1 MPEAR
6 LEVTDAL
13 GRRVVPLAKAPFE
26 IGRRETNDLRLAGS
40 EVSRDHAEII
50 IDPNGTFILKDRASR
65 YGTYVNGDQV
75 TERPLTH
82 GDRIR
87 LGRSGGAEMVFL
99 VRDSEAP
106 HIEKSPTT
114 TAIGDLR
121 QIGALLEGLRALGSG
136 RVLDDVLSLVLDSA
150 IDVGGAERG
159 FIMLASPTGELEFKM
174 ARGRGRSMLSGSSFA
189 TSRKIPEEVFRT
201 GEPRDVADLL
211 DGELANV
218 HMGTVALGIRNVLCV
233 PLRLVR
239 FLDKAEAENHRE
251 KRIGVLYLDS
261 REKGTLLSTST
272 KAALETLATEAAVAI
287 ENARLYRETM
297 EKAKMEQEMRIAA
310 EIQQAL
316 LPKMARTGSF
326 FSAAAASIPCRSI
339 GGDFYDYV
347 DLPAGAMGFA
357 LGDVAGKGPPAA
369 LLSAMMQ
376 GIFAAQAASNDSPSQ
391 TISRVNLALY
401 RRGIESRFVTLMY
414 GAMRSDGSLTYC
426 NAGHNPPLIIPRPGS
441 GQPVRRLEC
450 GGPIVGLF
458 DSATFDEETV
468 TLNPGDWLIVYSDGV
483 SEAMSASG
491 DEYGESRIVACVE
504 RNPALEP
511 RQLLEALFADVREFT
526 RGAPQSDDITAMVLR
541 YGG

>member
-13 GRRVVPLAKAPFE
+13 GRRVVPIVKAPFE

-40 EVSRDHAEII
+40 EVSRDHAEIVAAA
-50 IDPNGTFILKDRASR
+50 DGGFILKDRASR

-75 TERPLTH
+75 TERPLAH

-99 VRDSEAP
+99 VTDSVPQA
-106 HIEKSPTT
+106 EKASTT

-121 QIGALLEGLRALGSG
+121 QIAALLEGLRALGSG

-150 IDVGGAERG
+150 IDVSGAERG
-159 FIMLASPTGELEFKM
+159 FIMLSNPAGGELEFKM
-174 ARGRGRSMLSGSSFA
+174 ARNRGRTTLPGGSFA

-201 GEPRDVADLL
+201 GEPRLVADLL

-233 PLRLVR
+233 PLKLVR
-239 FLDKAEAENHRE
+239 YLDKAEAADVERE
-251 KRIGVLYLDS
+251 RRIGVLYLDS
-261 REKGTLLSTST
+261 REKGVLMSSSTRN
-272 KAALETLATEAAVAI
+272 ALETLATEAAVAI

-297 EKAKMEQEMRIAA
+297 EKAKMEQEMKIAA

-316 LPKMARTGSF
+316 LPKTLRAGSF
-326 FSAAAASIPCRSI
+326 FTAAAASIPCRSI

-347 DLPAGAMGFA
+347 DLPAGSLGFA

-376 GIFAAQAASNDSPSQ
+376 GIFAAQAATSDSPSQ
-391 TISRVNLALY
+391 TITRVNLALY

-414 GAMRSDGSLTYC
+414 GALAPDGTLTYC
-426 NAGHNPPLIIPRPGS
+426 NAGHNPPLIIS
-441 GQPVRRLEC
+441 SASQTIRRLEC

-458 DSATFDEETV
+458 EGATFDEETIA
-468 TLNPGDWLIVYSDGV
+468 LSPGDWLIVFSDGV
-483 SEAMSASG
+483 SEAMSASA
-491 DEYGESRIVACVE
+491 DEYGESRIVTIVE
-504 RNPALEP
+504 ANKTLQPK
-511 RQLLEALFADVREFT
+511 QLLEALFADVREFA

>member
-6 LEVTDAL
+6 LEVMDAL
-13 GRRVVPLAKAPFE
+13 GKRVVSVAKAPFE

-40 EVSRDHAEII
+40 EVSRDHAEIT
-50 IDPNGTFILKDRASR
+50 IDPSGTYVLKDRASR

-75 TERPLTH
+75 TERSLSH

-99 VRDSEAP
+99 VRDGEAVE
-106 HIEKSPTT
+106 EKSPTT

-159 FIMLASPTGELEFKM
+159 FIMLATSSTELEFKM
-174 ARGRGRSMLSGSSFA
+174 ARARGRIMLSGGSFE

-201 GEPRDVADLL
+201 GESKIVADLL
-211 DGELANV
+211 DSGIVNL
-218 HMGTVALGIRNVLCV
+218 HGGTVALGIRNVLCV

-239 FLDKAEAENHRE
+239 YLDKAEAADERE

-261 REKGTLLSTST
+261 RQKGTLLSSST
-272 KAALETLATEAAVAI
+272 RAALETLATEAAVAI

-316 LPKMARTGSF
+316 LPKMARTGTF
-326 FSAAAASIPCRSI
+326 FSAAAASLPCRSI

-347 DLPAGAMGFA
+347 ELPTGAWGFA

-376 GIFAAQAASNDSPSQ
+376 GIFAGQAASSDSPSQ

-414 GAMRSDGSLTYC
+414 GVMKPDGRLTYC
-426 NAGHNPPLIIPRPGS
+426 NAGHNPPLIISPGTS
-441 GQPVRRLEC
+441 TQVQRLEC

-458 DSATFDEETV
+458 EGATFLEETV
-468 TLNPGDWLIVYSDGV
+468 TLTPGDWLIVFSDGV
-483 SEAMSASG
+483 SEAMSASS
-491 DEYGESRIVACVE
+491 DEYGETRIVSLVE
-504 RNPALEP
+504 ANKMLEP
-511 RQLLEALFADVREFT
+511 TKLLEALFADVRDFT

-541 YGG
+541 YGV

>member
-13 GRRVVPLAKAPFE
+13 GRRMVPVAKAPFE

-40 EVSRDHAEII
+40 EVSRDHAEITL
-50 IDPNGTFILKDRASR
+50 DPNGTYVLKDRASR

-75 TERPLTH
+75 TEHSLAH

-99 VRDSEAP
+99 VRDSEP
-106 HIEKSPTT
+106 MEEKSPTT

-159 FIMLASPTGELEFKM
+159 FIMLAAPTGELEFKM
-174 ARGRGRSMLSGSSFA
+174 ARNRGRIMLSGGSFA

-201 GEPRDVADLL
+201 GEAKIVADLL
-211 DGELANV
+211 DSELANL

-239 FLDKAEAENHRE
+239 YLDKAEAADVERE
-251 KRIGVLYLDS
+251 RRIGVLYLDS
-261 REKGTLLSTST
+261 REKGTLLSSST
-272 KAALETLATEAAVAI
+272 RAALETLATEAAVAI

-316 LPKMARTGSF
+316 LPRMARSGTF

-347 DLPAGAMGFA
+347 DLPGGAMGFA

-376 GIFAAQAASNDSPSQ
+376 GIFAAQAASSDSPSQ
-391 TISRVNLALY
+391 TISRVNMALY

-414 GAMRSDGSLTYC
+414 GAMKSDGRLTYC
-426 NAGHNPPLIIPRPGS
+426 NAGHNPPLIISPGNS
-441 GQPVRRLEC
+441 TQVRRLEC

-458 DSATFDEETV
+458 DAATFDEETV
-468 TLNPGDWLIVYSDGV
+468 TLTPGDWLIVFSDGV

-491 DEYGESRIVACVE
+491 DEYGETRIVTCVE
-504 RNPALEP
+504 RNKGLEP
-511 RQLLEALFADVREFT
+511 PQLLEAMFADVREFT
-526 RGAPQSDDITAMVLR
+526 RGAAQSDDITAMVLR
-541 YGG
+541 YGI

>member
-1 MPEAR
+1 MPDAR

-40 EVSRDHAEII
+40 EVSRDHAEIVEG
-50 IDPNGTFILKDRASR
+50 PGGTFILKDRASR

-75 TERPLTH
+75 SERPLAH

-99 VRDSEAP
+99 VADGESP
-106 HIEKSPTT
+106 VEKSPTT

-121 QIGALLEGLRALGSG
+121 QIASLLEGLRALGSG

-150 IDVGGAERG
+150 IEVSGAERG
-159 FIMLASPTGELEFKM
+159 FIMLATPTGELEFKM
-174 ARGRGRSMLSGSSFA
+174 ARARGRTTLSGGSFA

-201 GEPRDVADLL
+201 GEPRLVADLL

-239 FLDKAEAENHRE
+239 YLDKAEAADVERE
-251 KRIGVLYLDS
+251 RRIGVLYLDS
-261 REKGTLLSTST
+261 REKGVLLTGSTR
-272 KAALETLATEAAVAI
+272 AALETLATEAAVAI

-297 EKAKMEQEMRIAA
+297 EKARMEQEMRIAA

-316 LPKMARTGSF
+316 LPKMARAGTF

-376 GIFAAQAASNDSPSQ
+376 GIFAAQAASSDSPSQ

-414 GAMRSDGSLTYC
+414 GTMAPDGRLTYC
-426 NAGHNPPLIIPRPGS
+426 NAGHNPPLIISGS
-441 GQPVRRLEC
+441 GSAALRRLEC

-458 DSATFDEETV
+458 ESATFDEETV
-468 TLNPGDWLIVYSDGV
+468 TLSPGDWLIVFSDGV

-491 DEYGESRIVACVE
+491 DEYGETRIVSCVE
-504 RNPALEP
+504 RNKALEP
-511 RQLLEALFADVREFT
+511 RDLLEALFADVREFT